1 MTVLA
6 QITQGGR
13 LVLPAS
19 IRKALGLV
27 EGSTVLLQLKGKK
40 VELKPMSE
48 AVLEV
53 QNLLA
58 PYRPKGGRL
67 LSEELVAD
75 RKREA
80 KRG

>member
-1 MTVLA
+1 MTVA
-6 QITQGGR
+6 VRISQGGR

-27 EGSTVLLQLKGKK
+27 EGSTVLLQLKGSK

-53 QNLLA
+53 QKLLA
-58 PYRPKGGRL
+58 PYRPKDSRL
-67 LSEELVAD
+67 LSEELVVE

-80 KRG
+80 ARE